1 MKKTVFLLAAL
12 FLGSMA
18 FAQTEEKAQAIDQYG
33 NKVEIKPLDASSRDG
48 ILVFESK
55 DKDFKF
61 WFDSRVQVDFGAYFL
76 DGDSK
81 LWADPI
87 GNGASIRRARFAVK
101 TQITRDWYGEVD
113 MELANGSFELKDAI
127 VRYNGLK
134 NFQFS
139 VGSQKPDFSLSRNTS
154 SRYLEFMERPMVVS
168 AFAPSRH
175 LGIFGKYADK
185 YVFASASVLF
195 QEIEG
200 QETRDFV
207 ENNNKSYGMDE
218 GLSYI
223 GKVVVRPIN
232 EDDYGIHIG
241 GAVMYDTP
249 KTSDEMGVYGG
260 TRFSCRNA
268 TNISRK
274 KYIDTD
280 DIKNTKYNLIATA
293 ELAGHCQGLRIESA
307 WLSDWTYMDPEKV
320 VLDRPYHFQGWY
332 VEGGYLL
339 FGGKQSYDSGS
350 AKFNRVR
357 NGRSWGDVE
366 LGLKYEYL
374 NMNDYENRLADQAI
388 FGGSAEL
395 YGAALNFYLGK
406 NTKIALNYQYVN
418 NDRYANGKGK
428 LYVGLDADGKPT
440 KDYTQVHME
449 DGKAGV
455 DYHMLLARFQVAF

>member
-1 MKKTVFLLAAL
+1 MKRLSLLMVAMFIVGAT
-12 FLGSMA
+12 A
-18 FAQTEEKAQAIDQYG
+18 FAQPGQAVDQYG
-33 NKVEIKPLDASSRDG
+33 NKVGVQEVTASERDG
-48 ILVFESK
+48 ILVLESK

-61 WFDSRVQVDFGAYFL
+61 WFDSRVQVDFGHYF
-76 DGDSK
+76 GAQE
-81 LWADPI
+81 WADPI
-87 GNGASIRRARFAVK
+87 GDGASIRRARFAVK
-101 TQITRDWYGEVD
+101 TQINRDWYGEVD
-113 MELANGSFELKDAI
+113 MEVGNGSFELKDAI
-127 VRYNGLK
+127 VRYTGVK
-134 NFQFS
+134 DWQFS

-175 LGIFGKYADK
+175 LG
-185 YVFASASVLF
+185 VFAKYNNKYFFGSASILF

-200 QETRDFV
+200 QETRDYV
-207 ENNNKSYGMDE
+207 ESNNKDYGMDE

-223 GKVVVRPIN
+223 AKAVVRPIN
-232 EDDYGIHIG
+232 EADYGIHIG

-249 KTSDEMGVYGG
+249 KTSDETGVYAG

-274 KYIDTD
+274 KYVDTD
-280 DIKNTKYNLIATA
+280 DIKNTKFNLIATV
-293 ELAGHCQGLRIESA
+293 ELAGHYDGLRMESA

-332 VEGGYLL
+332 VEAGYLL

-357 NGRSWGDVE
+357 NGRQWGDIE
-366 LGLKYEYL
+366 LALKYEYL
-374 NMNDYENRLADQAI
+374 NLNDYQDRLTDQAI

-395 YGAALNFYLGK
+395 FGTALNFYLGK
-406 NTKIALNYQYVN
+406 NTKIALNYQFVN

-440 KDYTQVHME
+440 KDYKAVNGAAG
-449 DGKAGV
+449 DAGV
-455 DYHMLLARFQVAF
+455 NYHMLLARFQVAF

>member
-1 MKKTVFLLAAL
+1 MKKTVLLMAAL
-12 FLGSMA
+12 VLGSMA

-33 NKVEIKPLDASSRDG
+33 NTVDVKKLEASSRDG

-55 DKDFKF
+55 NKDYKF
-61 WFDSRVQVDFGAYFL
+61 WLDSRVQVDFGAYF
-76 DGDSK
+76 GQQS
-81 LWADPI
+81 WADPI
-87 GNGASIRRARFAVK
+87 GNGASLRRARFAVK
-101 TQITRDWYGEVD
+101 AQITPNWYGEVD

-154 SRYLEFMERPMVVS
+154 SRYLEFMERPMVVN

-175 LGIFGKYADK
+175 LGIFAKYANK
-185 YVFASASVLF
+185 YVFASGSILF

-200 QETRDFV
+200 QETRDYV
-207 ENNNKSYGMDE
+207 ESNNKDYGMDE
-218 GLSYI
+218 GLSYV
-223 GKVVVRPIN
+223 GKIVVRPLN
-232 EDDYGIHIG
+232 EADYGIHIG
-241 GAVMYDTP
+241 GAIMYDQP
-249 KTSDEMGVYGG
+249 KTSDEMGVYAG

-280 DIKNTKYNLIATA
+280 DIKNTDHNLIATV
-293 ELAGHCQGLRIESA
+293 ELAGHVDGLRLESA
-307 WLSDWTYMDPEKV
+307 WMSDWTYMDPEKV
-320 VLDRPYHFQGWY
+320 VIDRPYHFQGWY

-339 FGGKQSYDSGS
+339 LGGKQSYDSDG

-357 NGRSWGDVE
+357 TGRKWGDME
-366 LGLKYEYL
+366 LALKYEFL
-374 NMNDYENRLADQAI
+374 DMNDYEGRAADQAI
-388 FGGSAEL
+388 YGGSAEL
-395 YGAALNFYLGK
+395 YGAALNFYFSK
-406 NTKIALNYQYVN
+406 NVKIALNYQYVN

-428 LYVGLDADGKPT
+428 LYVGLDADGNPT
-440 KDYTQVHME
+440 KDFTKVTAA

-455 DYHMLLARFQVAF
+455 NYHMLLARFQVAF

>member
-1 MKKTVFLLAAL
+1 MMVAL
-12 FLGSMA
+12 FLIGAAA
-18 FAQTEEKAQAIDQYG
+18 FAQKPGQAVDQYG
-33 NKVEIKPLDASSRDG
+33 NKVDVQEVNPTERDG
-48 ILVFESK
+48 ILVFESE
-55 DKDFKF
+55 DKAYKF
-61 WFDSRVQVDFGAYFL
+61 WFDSRVQVDFGHYF
-76 DGDSK
+76 GAQE
-81 LWADPI
+81 WADPI
-87 GNGASIRRARFAVK
+87 GDGASIRRARFAVK
-101 TQITRDWYGEVD
+101 TQITPDWYGEVD

-127 VRYNGLK
+127 VRYTGVK
-134 NFQFS
+134 NWQFS

-175 LGIFGKYADK
+175 LGIFAKYNNK
-185 YVFASASVLF
+185 LFFGSASILF

-207 ENNNKSYGMDE
+207 EANNKDYGMDE

-223 GKVVVRPIN
+223 AKAVIRPVN
-232 EDDYGIHIG
+232 EADYGIHIG

-249 KTSDEMGVYGG
+249 KTSDELGRLGA

-293 ELAGHCQGLRIESA
+293 ELAGHYEGLRVESA
-307 WLSDWTYMDPEKV
+307 WMSDWTYMDPEKV
-320 VLDRPYHFQGWY
+320 VLDKPYHFQGWY

-357 NGRSWGDVE
+357 NGKSWGDLE
-366 LGLKYEYL
+366 LALKYEYL
-374 NMNDYENRLADQAI
+374 NMNDYEGRPVDQAI

-428 LYVGLDADGKPT
+428 LNVGLDADGNPT
-440 KDYTQVHME
+440 KDYRLVVAPAGE
-449 DGKAGV
+449 AGV
-455 DYHMLLARFQVAF
+455 NYHMLLARFQVAF

>member
-1 MKKTVFLLAAL
+1 MAAL
-12 FLGSMA
+12 FVIGA
-18 FAQTEEKAQAIDQYG
+18 AAYAQKTDQAIDQYG
-33 NKVEIKPLDASSRDG
+33 NKVDVKEVTASDRDG
-48 ILVFESK
+48 IIVFESK
-55 DKDFKF
+55 DKVYKF
-61 WFDSRVQVDFGAYFL
+61 WFDSRVQVDFGHYF
-76 DGDSK
+76 GAQE
-81 LWADPI
+81 WADPI
-87 GNGASIRRARFAVK
+87 GDGASIRRARFAVK
-101 TQITRDWYGEVD
+101 TQITPDWYGEVD

-127 VRYNGLK
+127 VRYNGVK
-134 NFQFS
+134 DWQFS

-175 LGIFGKYADK
+175 LGIFAKYSNK
-185 YVFASASVLF
+185 YFFGSGSILF

-200 QETRDFV
+200 QETRTYV
-207 ENNNKSYGMDE
+207 EDNNKNYGMDE

-223 GKVVVRPIN
+223 GKIVVRPLN
-232 EDDYGIHIG
+232 EADYGIHIG

-249 KTSDEMGVYGG
+249 KTSDEMGVYNG

-280 DIKNTKYNLIATA
+280 DIKNTDHNLIATA
-293 ELAGHCQGLRIESA
+293 ELAGHYDGLRVESA
-307 WLSDWTYMDPEKV
+307 WLSDWTYMLPTTGIEE
-320 VLDRPYHFQGWY
+320 PYHFQGWY
-332 VEGGYLL
+332 VECGYLL

-350 AKFNRVR
+350 AKFNRTR

-366 LGLKYEYL
+366 LGLKYEFL
-374 NMNDYENRLADQAI
+374 DMNDYEGRTNEQAI

-395 YGAALNFYLGK
+395 YGVALNFYLGK

-428 LYVGLDADGKPT
+428 LMCGVSGYDADNNPIGT
-440 KDYTQVHME
+440 KDYKAVIDE
-449 DGKAGV
+449 AGDAGV
-455 DYHMLLARFQVAF
+455 NYHMLLARFQVAF

>member
-1 MKKTVFLLAAL
+1 MKKFSFLMAAL
-12 FLGSMA
+12 FVMGTMA
-18 FAQTEEKAQAIDQYG
+18 FAQNEEKQAVDQYG
-33 NKVEIKPLDASSRDG
+33 NTVDVKMLQASSRDG

-55 DKDFKF
+55 EKDYKL
-61 WFDSRVQVDFGAYFL
+61 WLDSRVQVDFGHYF
-76 DGDSK
+76 GQQV
-81 LWADPI
+81 WADPI
-87 GNGASIRRARFAVK
+87 GSGASIRRARFAVK

-154 SRYLEFMERPMVVS
+154 SRYLEFMERPMVVN

-175 LGIFGKYADK
+175 LGIFVKYSNK
-185 YVFASASVLF
+185 YVFASGSVLF

-200 QETRDFV
+200 QETRDYV
-207 ENNNKSYGMDE
+207 ESNNKDYGMDE
-218 GLSYI
+218 GLSYV
-223 GKVVVRPIN
+223 GKLAVRPVN
-232 EDDYGIHIG
+232 ETDFGIHIG
-241 GAVMYDTP
+241 GAVMYDAP
-249 KTSDEMGVYGG
+249 KTSDEMGVYNA

-280 DIKNTKYNLIATA
+280 DIKNTDHNLIATA
-293 ELAGHCQGLRIESA
+293 ELAGHVGGLRLESA
-307 WLSDWTYMDPEKV
+307 WMSDWTYMKPEVGIDK
-320 VLDRPYHFQGWY
+320 PYHFQGWY

-339 FGGKQSYDSGS
+339 FGGKQSYDSDG

-357 NGRSWGDVE
+357 NGKTWGDVE
-366 LGLKYEYL
+366 LALKYEFL
-374 NMNDYENRLADQAI
+374 DMNDYEGRPTDQAI

-395 YGAALNFYLGK
+395 YGAALNFYFAK
-406 NTKIALNYQYVN
+406 NIKIALNYQYVN

-428 LYVGLDADGKPT
+428 LYVGLDADGNPT
-440 KDYTQVHME
+440 KDYTKVVAE
-449 DGKAGV
+449 NGKAGV
-455 DYHMLLARFQVAF
+455 NYHMLLARFQVAF

>member
-1 MKKTVFLLAAL
+1 MAAL
-12 FLGSMA
+12 FIIGA
-18 FAQTEEKAQAIDQYG
+18 AAYAQKPGQAVDQYG
-33 NKVEIKPLDASSRDG
+33 NKVDVQEVNASERDG
-48 ILVFESK
+48 ILVLESK
-55 DKDFKF
+55 DKGYKF
-61 WFDSRVQVDFGAYFL
+61 WFDSRVQVDFGHYFGQQ
-76 DGDSK
+76 D
-81 LWADPI
+81 WADTI
-87 GNGASIRRARFAVK
+87 GDGASIRRARFAVK
-101 TQITRDWYGEVD
+101 TQITPDWYGEFD

-127 VRYNGLK
+127 VRYTGVK
-134 NFQFS
+134 NWQFS

-175 LGIFGKYADK
+175 LGLFAKYNNKLFFG
-185 YVFASASVLF
+185 SASILF

-207 ENNNKSYGMDE
+207 ESNNKDYGMDE

-223 GKVVVRPIN
+223 GKVVVRPLN
-232 EDDYGIHIG
+232 EADYGIHIG
-241 GAVMYDTP
+241 GAVMYDQP
-249 KTSDEMGVYGG
+249 KTSDELGRLYA

-280 DIKNTKYNLIATA
+280 DIKNTDHNLIATV
-293 ELAGHCQGLRIESA
+293 ELAGHYEGLRLESA
-307 WLSDWTYMDPEKV
+307 WMSDWTYMMPKEGIDK
-320 VLDRPYHFQGWY
+320 PYHFQGWY

-350 AKFNRVR
+350 AKFNRTR
-357 NGRSWGDVE
+357 NGQSWGDVE
-366 LGLKYEYL
+366 LALKYEYL
-374 NMNDYENRLADQAI
+374 NMNDYEGRPVDQAI

-395 YGAALNFYLGK
+395 FGAGLNFYFGK

-428 LYVGLDADGKPT
+428 LFVGLDADGNKT
-440 KDYTQVHME
+440 KDYTKVVNE
-449 DGKAGV
+449 AG
-455 DYHMLLARFQVAF
+455 DACANYHMLLARFQVAF

>member
-1 MKKTVFLLAAL
+1 MKRFSFLMAAL
-12 FLGSMA
+12 FVIGTMA
-18 FAQTEEKAQAIDQYG
+18 FAQTGDKAVDQYG
-33 NKVEIKPLDASSRDG
+33 NKVNVKEVTATERDG

-61 WFDSRVQVDFGAYFL
+61 WFDSRVQVDFGAYF
-76 DGDSK
+76 GQQA
-81 LWADPI
+81 WADPI

-101 TQITRDWYGEVD
+101 TQINPDWYGEVD
-113 MELANGSFELKDAI
+113 MEVANGSFELKDAI

-134 NFQFS
+134 NWQFS

-175 LGIFGKYADK
+175 LGIFAKYSNK
-185 YVFASASVLF
+185 YFFGSASILF

-200 QETRDFV
+200 QETRDYV
-207 ENNNKSYGMDE
+207 ESNNKDYGMDE

-223 GKVVVRPIN
+223 GKIVVRPLN
-232 EDDYGIHIG
+232 EPDYGIHFG

-249 KTSDEMGVYGG
+249 KTSDEMGVYNG

-280 DIKNTKYNLIATA
+280 DIKNTKFNLIATSEIA
-293 ELAGHCQGLRIESA
+293 CHYNGLRVETA
-307 WLSDWTYMDPEKV
+307 WLADWTYMDPEKTGIAK
-320 VLDRPYHFQGWY
+320 PYHFKGWY
-332 VEGGYLL
+332 VEGGCLL
-339 FGGKQSYDSGS
+339 FGGKQSYDSDG

-357 NGRSWGDVE
+357 CGKGWGDIE
-366 LGLKYEYL
+366 LALKYEYL
-374 NMNDYENRLADQAI
+374 DMNDYEGRATDEAI

-395 YGAALNFYLGK
+395 FGAGLNFYLGK

-428 LYVGLDADGKPT
+428 LYCGIDADGNRT
-440 KDYTQVHME
+440 KDYTQVNAAE
-449 DGKAGV
+449 GDAGV
-455 DYHMLLARFQVAF
+455 NYHMLLARFQVAF

>member
-1 MKKTVFLLAAL
+1 MKRLSLLMAAL
-12 FLGSMA
+12 FIIGA
-18 FAQTEEKAQAIDQYG
+18 AAYAQKPGQAVDQYG
-33 NKVEIKPLDASSRDG
+33 NKVEVKEVTATERDG

-61 WFDSRVQVDFGAYFL
+61 WFDSRVQVDFGHYF
-76 DGDSK
+76 GAQE
-81 LWADPI
+81 WADPI
-87 GNGASIRRARFAVK
+87 GDGASIRRARFAVK
-101 TQITRDWYGEVD
+101 TQINRDWYGEVD

-127 VRYNGLK
+127 VRYTGVK
-134 NFQFS
+134 DWQFS

-175 LGIFGKYADK
+175 LGVFAKYANK
-185 YVFASASVLF
+185 YFFGSASILF

-207 ENNNKSYGMDE
+207 ESNNKDYGMDE

-223 GKVVVRPIN
+223 GKVVVRPVN
-232 EDDYGIHIG
+232 EDNYGIHIG
-241 GAVMYDTP
+241 GALMYDQP
-249 KTSDEMGVYGG
+249 KTSDELGRLSA

-280 DIKNTKYNLIATA
+280 DIKDTDHNLIATA
-293 ELAGHCQGLRIESA
+293 ELAGHYDGLRVESA
-307 WLSDWTYMDPEKV
+307 WMSDWTYMKSETNITN
-320 VLDRPYHFQGWY
+320 PYHFQGWY
-332 VEGGYLL
+332 VEAGYLL
-339 FGGKQSYDSGS
+339 LGGKQTYDSGS
-350 AKFNRVR
+350 AKFNRTR

-366 LGLKYEYL
+366 LALKYEYL
-374 NMNDYENRLADQAI
+374 DMNDYEGRTTDQAI

-395 YGAALNFYLGK
+395 FGAGLNFYFGK

-418 NDRYANGKGK
+418 NDRYANGKNK
-428 LYVGLDADGKPT
+428 LYVGLDAEGNKT
-440 KDYTQVHME
+440 KDYKAVVNE
-449 DGKAGV
+449 AGDAGV
-455 DYHMLLARFQVAF
+455 NYHMLLARFQVAF